1 MIDPDEFYQVNSE
14 NFVIRRMGNEM
25 VLVPLANSVAD
36 MTSVIILNEVGS
48 DILELLEEPANK
60 DILLEKLLE
69 KYDVN
74 REILDS
80 DIQLFLKNAYNKNVI
95 RKVK

>member
-1 MIDPDEFYQVNSE
+1 MIDPDEYYQVNSE